1 MTLLILGVL
10 LWALAHLFKRLA
22 PGIRAPMGDRG
33 KGLVALALLVSIVLM
48 VLGYRAAE
56 GTVYWVRNPMLT
68 GINNLLVLFA
78 LYLYAADGMKTRAR
92 GWFRNPQL
100 TAFSIWAIAH
110 LIVNGD
116 TPSFILFGGL
126 LIWAQV
132 TALILNRANPRP
144 ARPAPAPMGKE
155 IGALVGAVLVFGVI
169 AMIHIWLGYN
179 PFG

>member
-56 GTVYWVRNPMLT
+56 GTVYWGRNPMLT